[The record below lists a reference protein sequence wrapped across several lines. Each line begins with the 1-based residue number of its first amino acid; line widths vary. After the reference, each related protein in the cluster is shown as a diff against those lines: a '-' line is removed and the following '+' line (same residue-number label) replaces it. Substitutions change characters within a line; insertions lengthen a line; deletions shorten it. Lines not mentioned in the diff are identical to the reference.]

1 MGKIN
6 KEFGIDEEYLEYLRS
21 IPVDVY
27 IKILEN
33 CSSDVYVM
41 DKEGKIIYVN
51 PNSIRHYGV
60 DPKEMIG
67 QNNYSFRKGKWTP
80 TALEKCVGE
89 KRTVFAEQNYL
100 LIGKSVSTVLT
111 PIFDK
116 DGEIEMVVTIANEI
130 PEKYDM
136 TWRKLDGEKSKAG
149 SRSKTHTIE
158 AEDGKDDDE
167 IVGQSYIFCKILL
180 TIKKVSES
188 DVPILLTGESGVGKT
203 LIAEYVHKTSLRA
216 SKPFW
221 AINCATIPENLLE
234 SELFGYA
241 PHAFTGAS
249 AKGKVGLVELAD
261 GGTLFLDEIGE
272 MAPGLQA
279 NLLDVLEN
287 KRFIQV
293 GGSEMKHVDIRIV
306 AATNANLEKLV
317 SEKKFRSDLYWR
329 INTINIEI
337 PALRERRE
345 DILPLTAYFLKKYN
359 KKYGKDI
366 DFSPKSMAILIAYDW
381 PGNIRQLK
389 NLIERTVLLS
399 TSGPVAPKE
408 LPEFMIE
415 GTAMVEETYKESY
428 DYILESV
435 GKQLIRESYKKHR
448 NMKKVAEDLD
458 ISHSK
463 AFRLVSEYCK
473 DLMKK

>member
-80 TALEKCVGE
+80 SALEKCVKE

-116 DGEIEMVVTIANEI
+116 NGDIEMVVTIANEI

-136 TWRKLDGEKSKAG
+136 TWRKLDGETRSK
-149 SRSKTHTIE
+149 SKTHTVE
-158 AEDGKDDDE
+158 AEEGKDDDE

-279 NLLDVLEN
+279 KLLDVLEN

-317 SEKKFRSDLYWR
+317 AEKKFRSDLYWR

-415 GTAMVEETYKESY
+415 GTTMVEETYKESY

-435 GKQLIRESYKKHR
+435 GKQLIRESYKKHK

>member
-1 MGKIN
+1 VS
-6 KEFGIDEEYLEYLRS
+6 D
-21 IPVDVY
+21 
-27 IKILEN
+27 
-33 CSSDVYVM
+33 SDV
-41 DKEGKIIYVN
+41 
-51 PNSIRHYGV
+51 S
-60 DPKEMIG
+60 
-67 QNNYSFRKGKWTP
+67 
-80 TALEKCVGE
+80 
-89 KRTVFAEQNYL
+89 
-100 LIGKSVSTVLT
+100 
-111 PIFDK
+111 
-116 DGEIEMVVTIANEI
+116 
-130 PEKYDM
+130 
-136 TWRKLDGEKSKAG
+136 
-149 SRSKTHTIE
+149 
-158 AEDGKDDDE
+158 
-167 IVGQSYIFCKILL
+167 
-180 TIKKVSES
+180 
-188 DVPILLTGESGVGKT
+188 ILLTGESGVGKT

-241 PHAFTGAS
+241 PHTFTGAS

-279 NLLDVLEN
+279 KLLDVLEN